1 MADAMGTEDPAKAEA
16 DALEAQTRRIVRGN
30 ILVDQEGALN
40 GRVPQL
46 FTSKETGPC
55 QAIEA
60 YKQANKEQLAQ
71 RKLKLEAYLMT
82 TPKAGSGM
90 VAMKECAAL
99 SIDAGPK
106 DIDSEVIGMDGAK
119 PMLITKRKF
128 NFIPGVDVGL
138 AAGYPSPGVASYLS
152 PLDEN
157 MYVLLFRL
165 ADVLKLGIVLSNVI
179 AFFETSVG
187 AKFLKESTVVV
198 RLFKGDLLFVPSG
211 YYPILFPRCGDS
223 DHTKDQIALTVMVQ
237 TIFSKALWKGEDD
250 AAMTAIQQDNGN
262 YCKKRSSN
270 ECFKSRL
277 EALEKFW
284 EKM

>member
-1 MADAMGTEDPAKAEA
+1 MKAEA
-16 DALEAQTRRIVRGN
+16 NKLEARTRRIVRGK
-30 ILVDQEGALN
+30 ILMNQDGPLK
-40 GRVPQL
+40 GDVPQL
-46 FTSKETGPC
+46 FTSNETGPC

-60 YKQANKEQLAQ
+60 YKKANEEKLAQ
-71 RKLKLEAYLMT
+71 RKVKLENYLHL
-82 TPKAGSGM
+82 TPKANSGM
-90 VAMKECAAL
+90 VTVKECEAL

-106 DIDSEVIGMDGAK
+106 DIDSEINAMDGAK

-128 NFIPGVDVGL
+128 NFVPSADVGL
-138 AAGYPSPGVASYLS
+138 VAGYPSPGVASYVS

-179 AFFETSVG
+179 AFFETSAG
-187 AKFLKESTVVV
+187 AKFLKESAVVV
-198 RLFKGDLLFVPSG
+198 RLFQGDVLFVPSG

-223 DHTKDQIALTVMVQ
+223 ESTKEQIALTVMVQ
-237 TIFSKALWKGEDD
+237 TVFSKVLWSGEDEG
-250 AAMTAIQQDNGN
+250 AMTAIQQDNRD